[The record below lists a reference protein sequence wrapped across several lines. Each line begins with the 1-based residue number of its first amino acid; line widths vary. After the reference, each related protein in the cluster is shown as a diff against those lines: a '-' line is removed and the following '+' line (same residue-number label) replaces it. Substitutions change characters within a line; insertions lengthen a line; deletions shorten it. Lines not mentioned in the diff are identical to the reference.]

1 MKILVVEDQ
10 PRTACYLRTGLIENG
25 FVTDEHLYRRSG
37 EDARAEGAR
46 AKSYRVREVLRHV
59 VCGRTRTGVRHP
71 GRPCQTLCVRA
82 SPRPTRQFAMM
93 IQNLLAF
100 TAAAILEILGCFTF
114 WLWLRRGASPAIAA
128 FGIVS
133 LIGFAVA
140 LTRVD
145 AAFAG
150 RAYAAYGGIYI
161 AASLV
166 WLWLIEGQQPTG
178 SDLLGAGIAII
189 GALVIVGLAART

>member
-1 MKILVVEDQ
+1 
-10 PRTACYLRTGLIENG
+10 
-25 FVTDEHLYRRSG
+25 
-37 EDARAEGAR
+37 
-46 AKSYRVREVLRHV
+46 
-59 VCGRTRTGVRHP
+59 
-71 GRPCQTLCVRA
+71 
-82 SPRPTRQFAMM
+82 M

-100 TAAAILEILGCFTF
+100 TVAAILEILGCFTF
-114 WLWLRRGASPAIAA
+114 WLWLRRGASPVVAA
-128 FGIVS
+128 VGIFS

-166 WLWLIEGQQPTG
+166 WLWLVEGQQPTAV
-178 SDLLGAGIAII
+178 DLFGASIAILGAVII
-189 GALVIVGLAART
+189 VAFAARA